1 MLLRALLL
9 SLLLAAVPALRAAA
23 PAWNRVT
30 VEPIKTSIYVGSVTL
45 VSGTFV
51 RDGENFST
59 TYEAK
64 VRPWF
69 FWGES
74 GTITIKMPAAELEK
88 LAKGQRAEF
97 TGEGYNQKHKR
108 RTVTGYAQ
116 PADATTG
123 KIKVRIAV
131 DGIELVFNG
140 GYRLE
145 SK

>member
-9 SLLLAAVPALRAAA
+9 SLLLAAAPALRAADF
-23 PAWNRVT
+23 PWNRVA
-30 VEPIKTSIYVGSVTL
+30 VEPMKTSIYVGSVTL
-45 VSGTFV
+45 TAGPFV

-74 GTITIKMPAAELEK
+74 GTITIKVPAAELQK
-88 LAKGQRAEF
+88 LAQGQRAEF
-97 TGEGYNQKHKR
+97 TGEGFNQKHKR

-123 KIKVRIAV
+123 KIKVRITV
-131 DGIELVFNG
+131 DGIELIFNG
-140 GYRLE
+140 TYRLATE
-145 SK
+145 